1 VLWKDLRGPARQ
13 LGNAIG
19 RAVDAAAAG
28 DRAEYEDATDALV
41 SLPAEQTGILLGAVL
56 RALLEDQH
64 PDGLDSDDIQAVLGR
79 CYRGAAGWL
88 PPDRVRAT
96 VLVAALASALGI
108 HEPGINEPAI
118 PAPAIPEHGTPE
130 HGTPDLAPV
139 PTAAEYARHAPL
151 LVADLLAAGRRP
163 LDRYLDAAFTELSRA
178 QTMELP

>member
-1 VLWKDLRGPARQ
+1 VLWKDLRGPAFH
-13 LGNAIG
+13 LGTAIS

-41 SLPAEQTGILLGAVL
+41 SWPAEQTGILLAAVL

-108 HEPGINEPAI
+108 HEPGINEPAL
-118 PAPAIPEHGTPE
+118 PEHGTPE
-130 HGTPDLAPV
+130 AGTPDLSPV
-139 PTAAEYARHAPL
+139 PTSAEYARHAPL